1 MVTIKT
7 YNQLYD
13 YFKGYTAGN
22 ISFLIIQ
29 SRGGVGKSYHA
40 EHILDSSTS
49 HTFTGHVTPYSLFK
63 ITSQHANKRLIFDDV
78 DTLLQNKTNV
88 ALLKQ
93 ITDTT
98 EPRTVKWQTTRGGEN
113 ASESFTSNNQTL
125 VLANQTKWNT
135 ADLQALKT
143 RAIYVEFTPTNQ
155 EVMSQLSQ
163 FFNDDEILSFIS
175 DELEPKPFTLNFRMP
190 IKAKEL
196 KNAGID
202 WKMYL
207 KSTISEQMPDKTELA
222 KRLKDKHD
230 TAKAAAEEFCEIT
243 GLSSRKS
250 YYNYLNKSV

>member
-1 MVTIKT
+1 MVVIKT
-7 YNQLYD
+7 YSELYD
-13 YFKGYTAGN
+13 YFQAYSFGS

-40 EHILDSSTS
+40 QHLINDDST

-63 ITSQHANKRLIFDDV
+63 ITSQHADKRLIFDDV

-98 EPRTVKWQTTRGGEN
+98 EPRIVKWQTTRGGEN
-113 ASESFTSNNQTL
+113 ASESFNSNNQTL

-163 FFNDDEILSFIS
+163 FFSDKEILSFIRNKL
-175 DELEPKPFTLNFRMP
+175 DAKPFTLNFRMP
-190 IKAKEL
+190 LKGKEL

-202 WKMYL
+202 WKNYL
-207 KSTISEQMPDKTELA
+207 NQAIDEQKPDKAELA
-222 KRLKDKHD
+222 KKLQDKHD
-230 TAKAAAEEFCEIT
+230 TAKAAADEFCEIT

-250 YYNYLNKSV
+250 YYNYLNK